1 MVLFFCD
8 VKVHIIPRQIEYP
21 VSLCEIERENHIKIL
36 NSHKLLLLF
45 LLKEGFGNLL
55 KSGML
60 VQVEVW
66 KWPSAVS
73 FVFSCAVASVDWASK
88 NFPLFT
94 FFYVLTTQKIFQLVP
109 YGTVEGIRLLSR
121 GISVY

>member
-1 MVLFFCD
+1 
-8 VKVHIIPRQIEYP
+8 
-21 VSLCEIERENHIKIL
+21 
-36 NSHKLLLLF
+36 
-45 LLKEGFGNLL
+45 
-55 KSGML
+55 ML

-73 FVFSCAVASVDWASK
+73 FCLLHTVASVDWASK

-94 FFYVLTTQKIFQLVP
+94 FFYVLTTGKIFQLVP
-109 YGTVEGIRLLSR
+109 YGAVEGIRLLSR